1 MNTLIKKMKTFLAE
15 EEGLTI
21 VEYAI
26 GGSLVAAA
34 GIAAFTKLG
43 DGVCDT
49 VTTLE
54 NAVNGSIVEG
64 DCNPPPAP

>member
-34 GIAAFTKLG
+34 GILAFTKLG

-49 VTTLE
+49 VETLK
-54 NAVNGSIVEG
+54 NAVNGLATEG
-64 DCNPPPAP
+64 NCNPPTP